1 MPAVGE
7 RAAVRRLFDR
17 FGFGARP
24 GELNAATAKGFD
36 RTAAAILSTVDDP
49 GAKATPPP
57 VLDGEP
63 DRSKQQDVEA
73 RRKAQDQLRD
83 QQTAITI
90 WWLDRMVASDAPLL
104 ERITW
109 FWHGHFATS
118 AQKVRS
124 ARLMLQQNQTL
135 RQHAL
140 GDFSVLAKAMVVDPA
155 LLVWL
160 DGQKNTAKAA
170 NENLARELME
180 LFTLGVN
187 QYTEQ
192 DVRESARALT
202 GWKVNRDAMTAT
214 FTPKQ
219 HDAKDK
225 TVLGHTG
232 KLDAQSLVD
241 ILVAAP
247 PSPRFIA
254 QRLWYRLV
262 STNPPGEDSVVR
274 LVSAYGP
281 GRDVSAMLKA
291 IIAEPAFKAEASTMV
306 KQPVEWAVGLMRA
319 FGIRPAQLPD
329 PDQKKLLAGLR
340 GMGQVP
346 FLPPSVG
353 GWPGGGAWLTTASG
367 LARLQLARLL
377 TAHADPKSLT
387 GDDSVDAAA
396 NLLGV
401 DSWSDRTK
409 KALSTVA
416 DQPAQLA
423 AVAATAPEFVVSG

>member
-1 MPAVGE
+1 M
-7 RAAVRRLFDR
+7 RRLFDR

-36 RTAAAILSTVDDP
+36 QTAAALLSTVDDP

-83 QQTAITI
+83 QQTSVTV

-104 ERITW
+104 ERLTW

-155 LLVWL
+155 MLVWL

-170 NENLARELME
+170 NENLGRELME

-202 GWKVNRDAMTAT
+202 GWKVNRDALTAT
-214 FTPKQ
+214 LAPKQ

-232 KLDAQSLVD
+232 KLDAMSLVD
-241 ILVAAP
+241 VLVSAP

-274 LVSAYGP
+274 LITAYGP
-281 GRDVSAMLKA
+281 GRDVSAMLRA
-291 IIAEPAFKAEASTMV
+291 IIAEPGFKAEASTMV

-319 FGIRPAQLPD
+319 FGIRPSALPE
-329 PDQKKLLAGLR
+329 PDQRKLLAGLR

-377 TAHADPKSLT
+377 AARADLKSLA
-387 GDDSVDAAA
+387 GDDSVDAVG

-401 DSWSDRTK
+401 DRWSDRTR
-409 KALSTVA
+409 KALATVA
-416 DQPAQLA
+416 DQPSQLA

>member
-1 MPAVGE
+1 
-7 RAAVRRLFDR
+7 VRRLFDR

-36 RTAAAILSTVDDP
+36 QTADAILSTVDDP

-83 QQTAITI
+83 QQTTITV

-104 ERITW
+104 ERVTW

-124 ARLMLQQNQTL
+124 ARLMLLQNQTL

-140 GDFSVLAKAMVVDPA
+140 GDFSLLAKAMVVDPA
-155 LLVWL
+155 MLVWL

-170 NENLARELME
+170 NENLGRELME

-214 FTPKQ
+214 LAPKQ

-232 KLDAQSLVD
+232 KLDAESLVD
-241 ILVAAP
+241 VLVAAP

-262 STNPPGEDSVVR
+262 GTNPPGEDSVVR
-274 LVSAYGP
+274 LVTAYGP

-291 IIAEPAFKAEASTMV
+291 ITAEPAFKAEASTMV

-319 FGIRPAQLPD
+319 FGIRPSALPE

-377 TAHADPKSLT
+377 AAHADLKSIT
-387 GDDSVDAAA
+387 GDDSVDAVG

-401 DSWSDRTK
+401 DRWSDRTK
-409 KALSTVA
+409 KALATIA